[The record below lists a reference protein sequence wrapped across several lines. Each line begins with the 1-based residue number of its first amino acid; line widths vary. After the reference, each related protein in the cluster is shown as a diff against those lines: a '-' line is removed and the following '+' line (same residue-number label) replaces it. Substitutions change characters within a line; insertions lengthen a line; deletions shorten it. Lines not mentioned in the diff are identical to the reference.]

1 MAKDDGERRML
12 FDTRGRRRNVIRV
25 VYATLALLMGTSLF
39 VAVGPFNLAE
49 LLGESETPA
58 EEVLDEQVQRIE
70 RRLAGEPQN
79 EQLLLTLTRTQIAAG
94 NAQVEPAEPGEVAA
108 IPTEARRD
116 FDAALESWN
125 RYLNQVDD
133 PNPAAAQ
140 LVAGTFFRL
149 AESGAR
155 TYAEVEEN
163 VAEAARA
170 QRIAAEASPSIGSL
184 STLAIYEFFNGDFNA
199 AEQAIDE
206 AQDLAATKAE
216 AKAIEQQLAEFRKNA
231 KEFVKQAKQVAK
243 QEGQASKERLR
254 NPFPGLGGGSGVG
267 G

>member
-1 MAKDDGERRML
+1 VARDDGERRML

-49 LLGESETPA
+49 LLGESSTSA
-58 EEVLDEQVQRIE
+58 DEVLDDQVQRLE
-70 RRLAGEPQN
+70 RRAAGEPQN

-108 IPTEARRD
+108 IPPEAHAD

-125 RYLNQVDD
+125 RYLNQVEGE

-140 LVAGTFFRL
+140 LVAGTFFRV
-149 AESGAR
+149 AESGAT
-155 TYAEVEEN
+155 TYAEVERN
-163 VAEAARA
+163 VEEAAKA
-170 QRIAAEASPSIGSL
+170 QRIAAEASPSVGTL
-184 STLAIYEFFNGDFNA
+184 TTLAIYESFNGNFGA
-199 AEQAIDE
+199 ADKAVEE
-206 AQDLAATKAE
+206 AQELAPTKAE
-216 AKAIEQQLAEFRKNA
+216 AKAIEQQLSQFRKNA
-231 KEFVKQAKQVAK
+231 KEFVKQAKQAAK

-254 NPFPGLGGGSGVG
+254 SPFPGLGG
-267 G
+267 